1 MLEYARGHVMTDQNL
16 DAQGQIG
23 QIRQRIDSIDCQLV
37 KLLNER
43 AQCSLDIRA
52 LKPSANWGLYDP
64 KREEEIFVNVAKC
77 NDGPLYGDDL
87 REIYEAI
94 LHVAKEMRG

>member
-1 MLEYARGHVMTDQNL
+1 MSENNL
-16 DAQGQIG
+16 DAQARIAE
-23 QIRQRIDSIDCQLV
+23 IRERIDSIDCQLV

-43 AQCSLDIRA
+43 AQCSLDIRG
-52 LKPSANWGLYDP
+52 LKPEARMGLYDP
-64 KREEEIFVNVAKC
+64 KREEEIFAKVASC
-77 NDGPLYGDDL
+77 NEGPLYGDDL

>member
-1 MLEYARGHVMTDQNL
+1 MPDENT
-16 DAQGQIG
+16 DAQVRIAE
-23 QIRQRIDSIDCQLV
+23 IRERIDAIDCQLV

-52 LKPSANWGLYDP
+52 LKPQARQGLYDP
-64 KREEEIFVNVAKC
+64 KREEEIFTNVAKC

>member
-1 MLEYARGHVMTDQNL
+1 MTDNNL
-16 DAQGQIG
+16 DAQAKIAE
-23 QIRQRIDSIDCQLV
+23 IRDRIDAIDCELV

-43 AQCSLDIRA
+43 AQCSLDIRV
-52 LKPSANWGLYDP
+52 LKPAAHQGLYDP
-64 KREEEIFVNVAKC
+64 KREEEIFGNVAKC
-77 NDGPLYGDDL
+77 NRGPLYGEDL

>member
-1 MLEYARGHVMTDQNL
+1 MSEANAEAQARI
-16 DAQGQIG
+16 A
-23 QIRQRIDSIDCQLV
+23 QIRDRIDAIDCQLV
-37 KLLNER
+37 QLLNER

-64 KREEEIFVNVAKC
+64 KREEEIFANVAKC
-77 NDGPLYGDDL
+77 NAGPLFAENL

>member
-1 MLEYARGHVMTDQNL
+1 MPDQNL
-16 DAQGQIG
+16 DAQAKIAE
-23 QIRQRIDSIDCQLV
+23 IRARIDQIDCQLV

-43 AQCSLDIRA
+43 AACSLEIRA
-52 LKPSANWGLYDP
+52 LKPGAHMGLYDP
-64 KREEEIFVNVAKC
+64 KREEEIFTNVAKC
-77 NDGPLYGDDL
+77 NEGPLYSDDL

>member
-1 MLEYARGHVMTDQNL
+1 VIKEPNMPDENTDVQARIAEV
-16 DAQGQIG
+16 
-23 QIRQRIDSIDCQLV
+23 RERIDAIDCQLV

-52 LKPSANWGLYDP
+52 LKPSAHLGLYDP
-64 KREEEIFVNVAKC
+64 RREEEIFTNVAKC

>member
-1 MLEYARGHVMTDQNL
+1 MPDETT
-16 DAQGQIG
+16 DAQARITE
-23 QIRQRIDSIDCQLV
+23 IRERIDEIDCQLV

-43 AQCSLDIRA
+43 AACSLQIRG
-52 LKPSANWGLYDP
+52 LKPQAHQGLYDP
-64 KREEEIFVNVAKC
+64 RREEEIFTNVAKC
-77 NDGPLYGDDL
+77 NEGPLYSDDL

>member
-1 MLEYARGHVMTDQNL
+1 MSDQDL
-16 DAQGQIG
+16 DAQAKIAE
-23 QIRQRIDSIDCQLV
+23 IRARIDSVDCELV

-43 AQCSLDIRA
+43 AQCSLDIRV
-52 LKPSANWGLYDP
+52 LKPAARQGLYDP
-64 KREEEIFVNVAKC
+64 RREEEIFANVAKC
-77 NDGPLYGDDL
+77 NKGPLYSDDL

>member
-1 MLEYARGHVMTDQNL
+1 MADQPN
-16 DAQGQIG
+16 DAQARIA
-23 QIRQRIDSIDCQLV
+23 QIRERIDGIDCQLV

-52 LKPSANWGLYDP
+52 LKPEAKWGLYDP
-64 KREEEIFVNVAKC
+64 KREEEIFANVARC
-77 NDGPLYGDDL
+77 NEGPLYGDDL

>member
-1 MLEYARGHVMTDQNL
+1 VIKEPNMPDENT
-16 DAQGQIG
+16 DAQARIAEV
-23 QIRQRIDSIDCQLV
+23 RERIDAIDCQLV

-52 LKPSANWGLYDP
+52 LKPSAHLGLYDP
-64 KREEEIFVNVAKC
+64 RREEEIFTNVAKC

>member
-1 MLEYARGHVMTDQNL
+1 MADQNL
-16 DAQGQIG
+16 DAQERIS
-23 QIRQRIDSIDCQLV
+23 QIRSRIDQIDCQLV

-43 AQCSLDIRA
+43 AQCSLGIRA
-52 LKPSANWGLYDP
+52 LKPEARQGLYDP
-64 KREEEIFVNVAKC
+64 KREEEIFTNVAKC
-77 NDGPLYGDDL
+77 NEGPLYAEDL

>member
-1 MLEYARGHVMTDQNL
+1 MADSNT
-16 DAQGQIG
+16 DAQAKIDE
-23 QIRQRIDSIDCQLV
+23 IRRHIDDIDCQLV

-43 AQCSLDIRA
+43 AQCSLDIRK
-52 LKPSANWGLYDP
+52 LKPAAHLGLYDP
-64 KREEEIFVNVAKC
+64 KREEEIFAKVASC
-77 NDGPLYGDDL
+77 NEGPLYGDDL